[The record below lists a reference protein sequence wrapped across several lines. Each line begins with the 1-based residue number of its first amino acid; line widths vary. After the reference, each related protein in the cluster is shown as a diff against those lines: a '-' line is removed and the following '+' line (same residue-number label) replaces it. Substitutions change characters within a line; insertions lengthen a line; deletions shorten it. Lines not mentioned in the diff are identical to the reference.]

1 MHIPA
6 FLRYYS
12 MSSTVRSR
20 VDAGEQAGGDG
31 GGGGGDD
38 RWGPEPVWL
47 RLGPGKGGADSGL
60 LPRKSRGLEAK
71 IVAIFGFFL
80 VSLVFGMALN
90 SKAAGGGCGCIES
103 KFCSIGKI
111 RPRNL
116 IKQLKE
122 KICILNGGMLF
133 FSVTLLWLFQCM
145 YWISSLICVS
155 STWVSLHRVPHI
167 KETESNTGGGRWRR
181 SPKGD

>member
-1 MHIPA
+1 MHIPV

-20 VDAGEQAGGDG
+20 VDAGEQAGGGGG

-38 RWGPEPVWL
+38 RLGPEPVCL
-47 RLGPGKGGADSGL
+47 RLSPGKGGADSGL
-60 LPRKSRGLEAK
+60 LSRKSRGLEAK
-71 IVAIFGFFL
+71 IVATFGFFL

-90 SKAAGGGCGCIES
+90 SKAAGGGCGCIALA
-103 KFCSIGKI
+103 FCSIGKI

-122 KICILNGGMLF
+122 ELCITNGGLCHFLMLP
-133 FSVTLLWLFQCM
+133 SYGSSNACIGYLL
-145 YWISSLICVS
+145 
-155 STWVSLHRVPHI
+155 
-167 KETESNTGGGRWRR
+167 
-181 SPKGD
+181 